1 MSAARGSELERSAR
15 ELVVTRVF
23 DAPASLLYEAWTEPR
38 HVVHWWQPQ
47 GFAQPHVL
55 AMDVRVGGE
64 WRIRMPA
71 LDGTHCTAYGVYRE
85 VVPNRRLAWDD
96 FCDDNDGKFFHKA
109 FVTVSFEELDE
120 HKTRVTL
127 RARLE
132 GVPGRDP
139 RWTLEFMESGW
150 TGGWKDNLEHLA
162 GLLARMGAKA

>member
-1 MSAARGSELERSAR
+1 MSAAGRSEPEVSAR

-23 DAPASLLYEAWTEPR
+23 DAPIALVYEAWTDPR
-38 HVVHWWQPQ
+38 HVVHWWKPQ
-47 GFAQPHVL
+47 GFAEPQVL

-85 VVPNRRLAWDD
+85 VVPNRRIAWDD
-96 FCDDNDGKFFHKA
+96 FCDDKHGKFFHKA
-109 FVTVSFEELDE
+109 HVVVVLEELGAR
-120 HKTRVTL
+120 KTRVTL

-150 TGGWKDNLEHLA
+150 SGGWKDNLENLA
-162 GLLARMGAKA
+162 HVLEKMGARA

>member
-23 DAPASLLYEAWTEPR
+23 DAPLALVYEAWTDPR
-38 HVVHWWQPQ
+38 HVAQWWKPK
-47 GFAQPHVL
+47 GFATPYVL

-85 VVPNRRLAWDD
+85 VVPNLRLAWDD

-109 FVTVSFEELDE
+109 HVVVAFEELAE
-120 HKTRVTL
+120 RKTRVTL

-139 RWTLEFMESGW
+139 RWTMEFMESGW
-150 TGGWKDNLEHLA
+150 SGGWKDNLENLA
-162 GLLARMGAKA
+162 GELSKMGAKA

>member
-1 MSAARGSELERSAR
+1 MSAARGSEPERSAQD
-15 ELVVTRVF
+15 LVVTRVF
-23 DAPASLLYEAWTEPR
+23 DAPVALVYEAWTQAR
-38 HVVHWWQPQ
+38 HVVHWWKPK
-47 GFAQPHVL
+47 GFAEPHIL

-71 LDGTHCTAYGVYRE
+71 LDGTHCTAYGIYRE

-109 FVTVSFEELDE
+109 HVAVSFEALDAGR
-120 HKTRVTL
+120 TRVTL

-139 RWTLEFMESGW
+139 RWTLEFMETGF
-150 TGGWKDNLEHLA
+150 TGGWKDNLDN
-162 GLLARMGAKA
+162 LARQLEQMGARA

>member
-1 MSAARGSELERSAR
+1 MSAARGSELERSAKDR
-15 ELVVTRVF
+15 VVTRVF
-23 DAPASLLYEAWTEPR
+23 DAPVGLVYEAWTEPR
-38 HVVHWWQPQ
+38 HVVLWWKPQ

-109 FVTVSFEELDE
+109 FVTVSFEELGE
-120 HKTRVTL
+120 RKTRVTL

-139 RWTLEFMESGW
+139 RWTLEFMENGW
-150 TGGWKDNLEHLA
+150 MGGWKDNLEHLA
-162 GLLARMGAKA
+162 GQLATMGATA